1 MHPGLVNQFD
11 IIITWSIEDVEL
23 RHPCW
28 NVTALPQCEFLK
40 NIGGLHGV
48 GCNMAVG
55 CTTLSQ
61 TTGRIIHK
69 RNVTIY
75 VCSNSQ
81 LISYII
87 EMWHLR

>member
-69 RNVTIY
+69 RNVTNI
-75 VCSNSQ
+75 CLQ
-81 LISYII
+81 
-87 EMWHLR
+87 